1 MYENLLSLPYFQGM
15 SKDDITA
22 ILDNVVFEFKK
33 HNDGE
38 YICHRGDSCTS
49 FLILIQGTLQVV
61 AEAPDKSYKLTEE
74 IHTPYAIEPYSMFGY
89 NTKYKREYIAKECC
103 TILNIEKKFLFSEL
117 IKHNIFTI
125 NFLNL
130 ISHNAEKQKKIIWE
144 QTPSSISG
152 RIAKFISL
160 RCEQQQGRK
169 ILSIKMERLAS
180 ILCETRLNIS
190 KALNEM
196 QAAGLLELHRK
207 EIIIPSLKKLTD
219 NITE

>member
-15 SKDDITA
+15 SKDDITR
-22 ILDNVVFEFKK
+22 ILDNVVFEFIKY
-33 HNDGE
+33 NDGE
-38 YICHRGDSCTS
+38 IICHRGEECTN
-49 FLILIQGTLQVV
+49 FFILIQGTTEVI
-61 AEAPDKSYKLTEE
+61 AEAPDQSYKLSEE
-74 IHTPYAIEPYSMFGY
+74 INAPHSIEPYSMFGY
-89 NTKYKREYIAKECC
+89 NTCYCRDYIAKGPCS
-103 TILNIEKKFLFSEL
+103 IIKIEKKFLFSDF

-130 ISHNAEKQKKIIWE
+130 VSHKVQKQGNIIWQ

-160 RCEQQQGRK
+160 RCEQQFGKK

-180 ILCETRLNIS
+180 ILCETRLNVS
-190 KALNEM
+190 KSLNEM
-196 QAAGLLELHRK
+196 QNAGLLELHRK

-219 NITE
+219 TVIE

>member
-1 MYENLLSLPYFQGM
+1 MYESLLSLPYFQGM

-22 ILDNVVFEFKK
+22 ILDNVVFEFTKY
-33 HNDGE
+33 NDGE

-61 AEAPDKSYKLTEE
+61 AEAPDKSYKLTED
-74 IHTPYAIEPYSMFGY
+74 IHAPYAIEPYSMFGY
-89 NTKYKREYIAKECC
+89 NTKYKREYIAKGCC

-219 NITE
+219 AITE